1 MNEIILKNV
10 TKKFD
15 AGRIPAVDDVS
26 LEIKPGELFFLLGPS
41 GCGKTTLLRIIAGL
55 VRPDSG
61 RVIIAGRD
69 VTKLNAEKRDTAM
82 IFQNYALWPHMTV
95 AQNVA
100 FGPKMKG
107 VNSEK
112 CASAVENSLRLVE
125 MHKYASRKPNELS
138 GGQQQRVAVAR
149 ALAADAECLLLDEP
163 LSNLDA
169 KLRANMR
176 LQLRELI
183 KRSNTTAVYVTHDQ
197 AEALAMADRIAV
209 MNNGKI
215 VQVATPQELYS
226 SPSEKFVADF
236 IGEANFIA
244 GRVVKAGETTTVE
257 TSCGNIESAATGF
270 VVGQAVTC
278 CVRPECVR
286 LVSPDETADGLPG
299 TMEFRIFT
307 GGGWQFVFSLA
318 QGENWKASIHGR
330 QCDTIEPGTVA
341 MLLADPKDV
350 ILLKE

>member
-1 MNEIILKNV
+1 MNDIILKNV

-15 AGRIPAVDDVS
+15 SGRIPAVDDVS
-26 LEIKPGELFFLLGPS
+26 VEIKPGELFFLLGPS

-55 VRPDSG
+55 VKPSSG
-61 RVIIAGRD
+61 RVIIGGRD
-69 VTKLNAEKRDTAM
+69 VTKVRVEKRGTAM

-107 VNSEK
+107 ADRET
-112 CASAVENSLRLVE
+112 CALAVESNLRLVE
-125 MHKYASRKPNELS
+125 MLEYATRKPNELS

-149 ALAADAECLLLDEP
+149 AMAAGAGCLLLDEP

-169 KLRANMR
+169 KLRATMR

-226 SPSEKFVADF
+226 APAEKFVADF
-236 IGEANFIA
+236 IGEANFLS
-244 GRVVKAGETTTVE
+244 GQVRSVGQTTVVE
-257 TSCGNIESAATGF
+257 TPCGDIESAVGGF
-270 VVGQAVTC
+270 TVGQNVTC
-278 CVRPECVR
+278 CVRPECVK
-286 LVSPDETADGLPG
+286 LGSPGEAAGLPG
-299 TMEFRIFT
+299 TMESKIFT
-307 GGGWQFVFSLA
+307 GGGWQFVFSMT
-318 QGENWKASIHGR
+318 QGANWKASLQAREGGGL
-330 QCDTIEPGTVA
+330 EPGTIVS
-341 MLLADPKDV
+341 LVADPKDV